1 MIRVAKLLGLA
12 ALACLCGC
20 QFPGV
25 PKAKPVPAHFGK
37 PADINAVR
45 RVLVLPFDVAS
56 GVHVDTDMMRE
67 TFISELAKVQQ
78 FELVPLPEGDGN
90 DASVYQGLRH
100 GRISAE
106 ALAKLGERYNL
117 DGVLLGTVTAYRPY
131 KPPYL
136 GLRVQLIS
144 LHSATA
150 VWAVEAIYDAADE
163 QSVEDIQH
171 YSQSFLAKD
180 DALHGWELILISPT
194 RFASFVSHRVVG
206 TWRDAP
212 HTAN

>member
-1 MIRVAKLLGLA
+1 MTRTAVPLGLA
-12 ALACLCGC
+12 ALALLCGC
-20 QFPGV
+20 KMPG
-25 PKAKPVPAHFGK
+25 PPEPKPVPAHFGT
-37 PADINAVR
+37 PSEINAVR
-45 RVLVLPFDVAS
+45 RVMVLNFEAAS
-56 GVHVDTDMMRE
+56 GVHADTHMLRE

-78 FELVPLPEGDGN
+78 FELVPLPEGDDN
-90 DASVYQGLRH
+90 DASVYQSLRH

-106 ALAKLGERYNL
+106 ALTKLGARYNL

-144 LHSATA
+144 LHTATA
-150 VWAVEAIYDAADE
+150 VWAVEAIYDASDE

-206 TWRDAP
+206 TWHEAP
-212 HTAN
+212 HKK